1 MASVFD
7 FLNIATEFFK
17 FVDHIIFVSKST
29 GVVHLLAS
37 VNNFIIYAN

>member
-1 MASVFD
+1 MSSVFY

-29 GVVHLLAS
+29 GVAS